1 MPLYVY
7 HCSNCGFQFEQNQS
21 FSDAPLKRCPDC
33 DKLSLNKVFTPI
45 TIIYKGSGFY
55 STDHH
60 SNSGSSTPTTPKE
73 KEAKTSDKKSEPAV
87 ENSKP
92 KESTSKKEDGSK

>member
-1 MPLYVY
+1 MPVYVY

-33 DKLSLNKVFTPI
+33 DKLSLTKVFTPV
-45 TIIYKGSGFY
+45 TVIYKGSGFY

-60 SNSGSSTPTTPKE
+60 SHSGSSTPTTSKKKE
-73 KEAKTSDKKSEPAV
+73 EKTSDKKNESSEDA
-87 ENSKP
+87 SKP
-92 KESTSKKEDGSK
+92 KETPSKKENERA